1 MRFLLPDPLGND
13 KHSQMFHSSGFAI
26 AAGVVAVGAAAGSA
40 AISMSAADRAK
51 KAQGAAGA
59 SYTKQLKQATNQFI
73 EQQDQVKAAIENI
86 DPNLNIPDYSLL
98 GTADVFAKDKKGKI
112 KKDKKGNPIIAKKGS
127 PSATLEAINAANQI
141 TANTLQQI
149 DRIVPGSAQ
158 AREQAMQSIGQWE
171 NNLNQQYEG
180 LQANQELIDQQRGV
194 VGSMLRGELTPVQQE
209 QINRAIAERAGAGF
223 NPATAG
229 RVGGFQTAQA
239 QLADQLR
246 QSSEQRILAGMQLAP
261 GVNEQQRGLAASSIG
276 LSEGFRGLQGTA
288 QNWQQLA
295 GAFTQNVPQIMGLGL
310 QGRGQ
315 NIQVKQYGIQNAFQQ
330 QGLLSQINQG
340 NYAAL
345 TGQAQNIYGVNKE
358 NIAASYAAQ
367 QAVGQGVSDIGQATS
382 GALMGYSGALGQMA
396 TAQGAGAGTSGLN
409 TATGFY
415 GTGAQAAKA
424 YGVPASQIQYY
435 QPTSGAGGYYYNA

>member
-13 KHSQMFHSSGFAI
+13 KHSMMFHSSGFAI

-59 SYTKQLKQATNQFI
+59 GYQKQLKKATNQFI
-73 EQQDQVKAAIENI
+73 QQQDQVKTAIENI
-86 DPNLNIPDYSLL
+86 DPNLKIPEYSLL
-98 GTADVFAKDKKGKI
+98 GTADVFAKDKKGNI
-112 KKDKKGNPIIAKKGS
+112 KKDKKGNPIIAKKGN
-127 PSATLEAINAANQI
+127 PSATLEAITAANQI
-141 TANTLQQI
+141 TANTIQQL

-180 LQANQELIDQQRGV
+180 LQANQQLIDQQRGV

-209 QINRAIAERAGAGF
+209 QINRVIAERAGAGF

-246 QSSEQRILAGMQLAP
+246 QSSEARILAGMQLAP
-261 GVNEQQRGLAASSIG
+261 GVNEQQRGLAASSLG
-276 LSEGFRGLQGTA
+276 LSEGFRGLQNTA
-288 QNWQQLA
+288 QSWQQLA
-295 GAFTQNVPQIMGLGL
+295 SSFTQNVPQIMGIGL

-315 NIQVKQYGIQNAFQQ
+315 DIQVKQYGIQNALEQ

-340 NYAAL
+340 NYAAR
-345 TGQAQNIYGVNKE
+345 TGQAQTIYNVNRD
-358 NIAASYAAQ
+358 NAAASYAAQ
-367 QAVGQGVSDIGQATS
+367 QAVGQGVQQIGQATA
-382 GALMGYSGALGQMA
+382 GALMGYSGALGQMGA
-396 TAQGAGAGTSGLN
+396 AGAGGT
-409 TATGFY
+409 TY
-415 GTGAQAAKA
+415 GSLAAAQQAAP
-424 YGVPASQIQYY
+424 Y
-435 QPTSGAGGYYYNA
+435 AGGFSQVQGMGVVPRATAV